1 MAVLCFD
8 GVSEFGMGQTQMTE
22 DELSNDSIA
31 ASAYAE
37 IEAVR
42 KTLQKLYEQLAVTQD
57 TAKEI
62 ARNELCKSLVERLKL
77 AEREAIELA
86 DLIVI
91 ARESP

>member
-1 MAVLCFD
+1 MTVASALATQIVIVVVCFERVND
-8 GVSEFGMGQTQMTE
+8 FGMGQHRMTD
-22 DELSNDSIA
+22 DEVSNDSIA

-62 ARNELCKSLVERLKL
+62 ARNELCKSLVGSGSFVRLL
-77 AEREAIELA
+77 
-86 DLIVI
+86 
-91 ARESP
+91 

>member
-1 MAVLCFD
+1 
-8 GVSEFGMGQTQMTE
+8 MTE

-31 ASAYAE
+31 VSAYAE

-42 KTLQKLYEQLAVTQD
+42 KTLQNLYEQLAVTRD
-57 TAKEI
+57 TTKEI

-77 AEREAIELA
+77 AEREATQLA

>member
-1 MAVLCFD
+1 
-8 GVSEFGMGQTQMTE
+8 
-22 DELSNDSIA
+22 
-31 ASAYAE
+31 
-37 IEAVR
+37 
-42 KTLQKLYEQLAVTQD
+42 LAVTQD